1 MDWDPW
7 AQWKYVLEEQCHRC
21 VDMTEKR
28 ILLEGPMGRYWYLGE
43 RVWRQ
48 VKGNIN
54 AAAVPMAPPESM
66 RHANFLQ
73 GRDLIKAI
81 RGKDAVDFIVPDGNY
96 ESFCRRYLM
105 PPRVVGVPPV
115 GVSTYSTLCML
126 YKCFLADYV
135 QLFSGTASSWSPFHS
150 GFDLGYVRGACG

>member
-1 MDWDPW
+1 
-7 AQWKYVLEEQCHRC
+7 
-21 VDMTEKR
+21 MTEKR

-105 PPRVVGVPPV
+105 PPMGRRS
-115 GVSTYSTLCML
+115 STC
-126 YKCFLADYV
+126 
-135 QLFSGTASSWSPFHS
+135 
-150 GFDLGYVRGACG
+150 RGKYILNPMHALQMFPS